1 MYKKYGRKRSY
12 RPRKS
17 TRATRKR
24 TGGRYVTKAQ
34 VNRMINKEVEDKVF
48 YQYPFDPVSI
58 SNVLPP
64 LAPFFNNLNY
74 QVPQGTGQ
82 GDRVGN
88 KVTHKSASLKCSIN
102 FRDYSLLTNS
112 KQLVQLVTLVVFK
125 IRNYQTGVNPTYAN
139 FFSKMFQLGNT
150 SQPLTNTPIDHIR
163 PFNKDIMDVKAVRR
177 FKMGFSSPANNV
189 TATGPVGAA
198 PVPNND
204 FDYQKFVSIN
214 LTKFYKK
221 TQIFNDGVA
230 PNDAQNDN
238 LFFMVFCCPAD
249 GSAFTSTPLAL
260 TWDLQL
266 KYQDA

>member
-1 MYKKYGRKRSY
+1 MPRKYVKRTRRPRSTTRKPAKRSN
-12 RPRKS
+12 R
-17 TRATRKR
+17 
-24 TGGRYVTKAQ
+24 GYVTKAQ
-34 VNRMINKEVEDKVF
+34 VNRMINREVEDKVF
-48 YQYPFDPVSI
+48 YQFPFDPVSI

-74 QVPQGTGQ
+74 QVLQGTGQ

-88 KVTHKSASLKCSIN
+88 KVTHKAGTLKCSLN
-102 FRDYSLLTNS
+102 VRPYNALSNS
-112 KQLVQLVTLVVFK
+112 RQIPQLVTLVVFK
-125 IRNYQTGVNPTYAN
+125 IRGYQTGVNPTYAN

-177 FKMGFSSPANNV
+177 FKMGMSERVDNSPA
-189 TATGPVGAA
+189 AGAYIA
-198 PVPNND
+198 PNND
-204 FDYQKFVSIN
+204 FDVQKFVSIN

-221 TQIFNDGVA
+221 TQIFNDGIA

-238 LFFMVFCCPAD
+238 LFFMVYCCPMD
-249 GSAFTSTPLAL
+249 GSAYTSTPIDL